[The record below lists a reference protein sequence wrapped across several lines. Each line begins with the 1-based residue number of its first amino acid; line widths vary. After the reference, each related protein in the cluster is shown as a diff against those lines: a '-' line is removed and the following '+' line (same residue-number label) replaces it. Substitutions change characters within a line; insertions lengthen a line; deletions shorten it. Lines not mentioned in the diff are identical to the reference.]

1 MGTGRGRHTLKISV
15 YLRMAAIMQKVPRT
29 KQKYMASR
37 FQMDARIPHTTC
49 QTHRLESFHLMR
61 MVSQVV
67 EVHTGMGIIM
77 MQASVTMLNT
87 RIVMKKT
94 LF

>member
-1 MGTGRGRHTLKISV
+1 
-15 YLRMAAIMQKVPRT
+15 MAAIMQKVPRT
-29 KQKYMASR
+29 KQRYMASR

-49 QTHRLESFHLMR
+49 RTRRLESFHSMH
-61 MVSQVV
+61 MVSQIV

-77 MQASVTMLNT
+77 MQASVMMLKT
-87 RIVMKKT
+87 TIVMKKT